1 MVVVII
7 LSAKLEQNILLQ
19 YNCSYFVYLENELRY
34 LVKSGEKHFF
44 LRKPQAHPD
53 YHVVAASLYKGKSKK
68 MLSEPW
74 HHSVLTSVL
83 STMPC
88 GFFISDW
95 SPPDI
100 HVDC

>member
-44 LRKPQAHPD
+44 LENPRPFLIIKWSLPHYTKERARCYQNLGTIQYLPLYCPQCPAD
-53 YHVVAASLYKGKSKK
+53 SLSLIGP
-68 MLSEPW
+68 LQ
-74 HHSVLTSVL
+74 
-83 STMPC
+83 
-88 GFFISDW
+88 ISM
-95 SPPDI
+95 
-100 HVDC
+100 